1 MAPKKRA
8 KSAAAAEAPSVVYM
22 LRWSLRNTIEEFDD
36 DVFVDCYGDELDMAR
51 EAAKDELEKDENDC
65 SSVAYSTKLKA
76 NEAAAARFVEMR
88 DEIGCAVV
96 LKCEEEDDEE
106 NEWQAEDDEGNE
118 CIVEKS
124 CGSNGLV
131 SFEWEFIS
139 MDEEQG
145 HEVNYKGSIRAVAVP
160 VQ

>member
-8 KSAAAAEAPSVVYM
+8 KSAAAAEAPSVVHM

-76 NEAAAARFVEMR
+76 NEAAAARCVDGHETV
-88 DEIGCAVV
+88 GVAA
-96 LKCEEEDDEE
+96 DD
-106 NEWQAEDDEGNE
+106 
-118 CIVEKS
+118 
-124 CGSNGLV
+124 CGSAV
-131 SFEWEFIS
+131 
-139 MDEEQG
+139 G
-145 HEVNYKGSIRAVAVP
+145 HKESSVGVVFRLP
-160 VQ
+160 VQPLLCIGHCLMCEVDGERQ